1 MKFRIRYADKVV
13 GLFVVLA
20 MLALAAGII
29 LLGANQRWFSRD
41 FRFITRLNSAAGAAP
56 GTPIFLKGF
65 QIGKIKSLHLT
76 DSNNVDADFIIFDSY
91 YPKVRENSVL
101 ELVTSPIGL
110 GTQILFDPG
119 KSDVVLKEGSFI
131 PLADSPEGRDLI
143 DQELVDIPPKDDTI
157 TRLLADVS
165 PLLENLNK
173 TVVTVNRTLTEVN
186 RAIAGQ
192 SSTPLANIVG
202 QASQAM
208 TKVDNIAGS
217 IGAIADNLRAT
228 TAAIRDPTGLIPKL
242 LDAKG
247 SLKTILDDKGALYAS
262 ITSSLGALQ
271 ATLKNV
277 EDMTASLNAQMPSIA
292 VTLDEGRT
300 AIKQA
305 QDVLEGLKN
314 NPLLRGGIPKRT
326 EQESTYQSM
335 REGQF

>member
-1 MKFRIRYADKVV
+1 MKFRIRYADRVV
-13 GLFVVLA
+13 GLFVLVAL
-20 MLALAAGII
+20 LALAAGII

-41 FRFITRLNSAAGAAP
+41 FHFTTRLDSAAGASP
-56 GTPIFLKGF
+56 GTPIYLKGF
-65 QIGKIKSLHLT
+65 QVGKVERLSL
-76 DSNNVDADFIIFDSY
+76 NEGNEVDADFVIFDKY

-110 GTQILFDPG
+110 GTQLLFDPG
-119 KSDVVLKEGSFI
+119 KSDAVLKEGSFI
-131 PLADSPEGRDLI
+131 PTADSPEGRGLI
-143 DQELVDIPPKDDTI
+143 EQGLVDIPPKDDTI

-173 TVVTVNRTLTEVN
+173 TVITVDRTLTEVN
-186 RAIAGQ
+186 RAVAGR
-192 SSTPLANIVG
+192 SDTPLANILG
-202 QASQAM
+202 EASKTM
-208 TKVDNIAGS
+208 TKVDGIAGS
-217 IGAIADNLRAT
+217 IGVIADNLRAT
-228 TAAIRDPTGLIPKL
+228 TTAIRDPTGLIPRL

-247 SLKTILDDKGALYAS
+247 SLKTLLDDKGALYS
-262 ITSSLGALQ
+262 DISSSLAELQ
-271 ATLKNV
+271 ASLKNV
-277 EDMTASLNAQMPSIA
+277 QEMTTSLNAQMPSIA

-314 NPLLRGGIPKRT
+314 NPLLRGGIPKKT